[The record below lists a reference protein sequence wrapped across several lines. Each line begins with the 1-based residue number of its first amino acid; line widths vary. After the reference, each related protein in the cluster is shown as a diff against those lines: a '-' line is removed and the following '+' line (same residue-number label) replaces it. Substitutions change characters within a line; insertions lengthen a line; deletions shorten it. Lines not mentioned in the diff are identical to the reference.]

1 MASGVGGQKSKPKS
15 GLRSVD
21 ISSLAAECLKGAY
34 LTGLGQMVTHI
45 SLRCSAWTG
54 CHLATSGDF
63 PLLKPNIRSQIRASR
78 LMHQDHAIA
87 WPKMNVISAS
97 DDALTYPSPCWTI
110 KNASKHWPWACHAA
124 TATPQLRNS
133 LKGLFQPDSEIKQ
146 GRFCHS
152 SILSLVPFHA
162 HQGDGSDLFTASPL
176 EGQRRRRV
184 PWGLRRRRG
193 RCCFAPL
200 RRSLVRH
207 EDANKRQ
214 VELVEEDHNSL
225 ISP

>member
-1 MASGVGGQKSKPKS
+1 MPQRRLPDGIGANGYTRFSGMQRLDRMSS
-15 GLRSVD
+15 GHIWRL
-21 ISSLAAECLKGAY
+21 SLAQAK
-34 LTGLGQMVTHI
+34 HP
-45 SLRCSAWTG
+45 
-54 CHLATSGDF
+54 F
-63 PLLKPNIRSQIRASR
+63 PDPCKPPDAPGPCSR
-78 LMHQDHAIA
+78 LAKINA
-87 WPKMNVISAS
+87 ISAS

-110 KNASKHWPWACHAA
+110 KNASKHWPWACNAA

-133 LKGLFQPDSEIKQ
+133 LKGLFQPDSEVKQ

-176 EGQRRRRV
+176 DGQRRRRV